1 MKNYFKFN
9 INIRF
14 LQIIA
19 FSFILHIW
27 KRREERAANER
38 NRKKDGE
45 RERKKGNVDCER
57 EIKRYR

>member
-19 FSFILHIW
+19 FIFILHIW

-38 NRKKDGE
+38 NRKRKKDGE
-45 RERKKGNVDCER
+45 RERKGMVRER
-57 EIKRYR
+57 